1 MIKKTLATLTLAV
14 TASLTANVSQAFCLF
29 SCDYT
34 KTKYPVVL
42 APGVLG
48 FDKLVGFVDYWY
60 GIPSAMRNGGA
71 KVYPTSASAF
81 NSSEVRGEQ
90 LLSQVQNILAISGA
104 QKVNLM
110 GHSHGGFSVRYVADI
125 IPTKVASLTMI
136 HSPVKGAP
144 GADLIRNVAPAG
156 TFSASLI
163 QSVGT
168 AVSNFVTF
176 LAGNSYKE
184 NFLASMDSFTTKGA
198 AAFNAKHPNGVPT
211 TACGEGAYSANGI
224 KNYSWSGTSS
234 VTNVLDPL
242 DIFFGVTG
250 LISTEPNDGLVGK
263 CSGHFGKVIR
273 DNYPHNHGDAI
284 NQLFGLRGLFT
295 PAPTDL
301 YRQHANR
308 LKVAGL

>member
-1 MIKKTLATLTLAV
+1 MK
-14 TASLTANVSQAFCLF
+14 
-29 SCDYT
+29 D
-34 KTKYPVVL
+34 
-42 APGVLG
+42 
-48 FDKLVGFVDYWY
+48 
-60 GIPSAMRNGGA
+60 GGA
-71 KVYPTSASAF
+71 KVYTTSASAF

-90 LLSQVQNILAISGA
+90 LLTQVKSILAITGA
-104 QKVNLM
+104 QKVNLI
-110 GHSHGGFSVRYVADI
+110 GHSHGGFSVRYVADVM
-125 IPTKVASLTMI
+125 PTRVASLTMV

-163 QSVGT
+163 QNVAN

-176 LAGNSYKE
+176 LAGNTYKE

-198 AAFNAKHPNGVPT
+198 ATFNAKHPNGVPA
-211 TACGEGAYSANGI
+211 TACGEGAYTANGI

-234 VTNVLDPL
+234 VTNILDPL
-242 DIFFGVTG
+242 DVFFGITG
-250 LISTEPNDGLVGK
+250 VISKEANDGLVGR
-263 CSGHFGKVIR
+263 CSGHFGKVVR

-284 NQLFGLRGLFT
+284 NQLFGIRGLFT

-301 YRQHANR
+301 YRQQANR

>member
-1 MIKKTLATLTLAV
+1 MFKKALVAATLTVAAV
-14 TASLTANVSQAFCLF
+14 SANTASAFCLF
-29 SCDYT
+29 NCDYT

-60 GIPSAMRNGGA
+60 GIPNAMKDGGA
-71 KVYPTSASAF
+71 KVYTTSASAF

-90 LLSQVQNILAISGA
+90 LLTQVKSILAITGA
-104 QKVNLM
+104 QKVNLI
-110 GHSHGGFSVRYVADI
+110 GHSHGGFSVRYVADVM
-125 IPTKVASLTMI
+125 PTRVASLTMV

-163 QSVGT
+163 QNVAN

-176 LAGNSYKE
+176 LAGNTYKE

-198 AAFNAKHPNGVPT
+198 ATFNAKHPNGVPT
-211 TACGEGAYSANGI
+211 TACGEGAYAANGI

-234 VTNVLDPL
+234 VTNILDPL
-242 DIFFGVTG
+242 DVFFGITG
-250 LISTEPNDGLVGK
+250 VISKEANDGLVGR
-263 CSGHFGKVIR
+263 CSGHFGKVVR
-273 DNYPHNHGDAI
+273 DDYPHNHGDAI
-284 NQLFGLRGLFT
+284 NQLFGIRGLFT

-301 YRQHANR
+301 YRQQANR

>member
-1 MIKKTLATLTLAV
+1 MFKKALVAATLTVAAV
-14 TASLTANVSQAFCLF
+14 SANTASAFCLF
-29 SCDYT
+29 NCDYT

-60 GIPSAMRNGGA
+60 GIPNAMKDGGA
-71 KVYPTSASAF
+71 KVYTTSASAF

-90 LLSQVQNILAISGA
+90 LLTQVKSILAITGA
-104 QKVNLM
+104 QKVNLI
-110 GHSHGGFSVRYVADI
+110 GHSHGGFSVRYVADV
-125 IPTKVASLTMI
+125 IPTRVASLTMV

-163 QSVGT
+163 QSVAN

-176 LAGNSYKE
+176 LAGNTYKE

-198 AAFNAKHPNGVPT
+198 ATFNAKHPNGVPT
-211 TACGEGAYSANGI
+211 TACGEGAYAANGI

-234 VTNVLDPL
+234 VTNILDPL
-242 DIFFGVTG
+242 DVFFGITG
-250 LISTEPNDGLVGK
+250 VISKEANDGLVGR
-263 CSGHFGKVIR
+263 CSGHFGKVVR

-284 NQLFGLRGLFT
+284 NQLFGIRGLFT

-301 YRQHANR
+301 YRQQANR